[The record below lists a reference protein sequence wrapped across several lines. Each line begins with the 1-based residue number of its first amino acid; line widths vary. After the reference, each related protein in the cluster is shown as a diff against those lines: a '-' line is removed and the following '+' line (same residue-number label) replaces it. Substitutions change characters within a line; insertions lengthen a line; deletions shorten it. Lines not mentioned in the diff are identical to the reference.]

1 MNLMRIFTVLF
12 LISILNSCVTLF
24 NSEHELFQI
33 KDIYYQSWVVKD
45 LEKGTDVIIEMKNL
59 NDEVEFTSLI
69 FRGIEVDVNIKTEGS
84 KTIVKG
90 TINTGPS
97 LIENYEYKSTGSDN
111 MIKYNYKDEEFSY
124 PLTNIKRESTRF
136 IK

>member
-69 FRGIEVDVNIKTEGS
+69 FRGIEVDVNVKTEGS

-90 TINTGPS
+90 TIKTGPS

-111 MIKYNYKDEEFSY
+111 MIKYKYKGEEFSY
-124 PLTNIKRESTRF
+124 PLTNIERKSTRF

>member
-1 MNLMRIFTVLF
+1 MRIFTVLF